1 MSKVATNLKYPMGD
15 LLTDAI
21 MSLMY
26 LNVLTTSN
34 LLLLSAPWE
43 FMEAWIKGLEGL
55 GGPEQ
60 KGAIFGQLVKLPRR

>member
-1 MSKVATNLKYPMGD
+1 MSKEVTNLKYPMGD

-43 FMEAWIKGLEGL
+43 FMEAWIKGLERARRS
-55 GGPEQ
+55 
-60 KGAIFGQLVKLPRR
+60 GA